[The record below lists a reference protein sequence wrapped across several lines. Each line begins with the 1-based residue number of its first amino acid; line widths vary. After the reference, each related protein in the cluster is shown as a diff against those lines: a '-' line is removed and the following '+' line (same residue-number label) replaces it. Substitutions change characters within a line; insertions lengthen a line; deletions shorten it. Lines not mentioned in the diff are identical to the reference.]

1 MKRASTILIVFLAAY
16 LLIAGNEAARTTTN
30 DNGPNEPKR
39 RCEYGTII
47 ANKGDLC
54 DPHSCFYG
62 CFNKYGNNGFNDE
75 TDGLC
80 LNGVCHCSGPC

>member
-1 MKRASTILIVFLAAY
+1 MKRASTVLIVFLAAY

-30 DNGPNEPKR
+30 DNGSDEPKR

-47 ANKGDLC
+47 ANKGLC
-54 DPHSCFYG
+54 NPHSCFYG
-62 CFNKYGNNGFNDE
+62 CFDKYGNHGFNDE
-75 TDGLC
+75 TYGLC